1 MDSKGIKRNFI
12 RWDSEV
18 SYQHLQLLFRKHR
31 NYICQ
36 GLPKLVKTHQIGI
49 NDNDN
54 IGCH

>member
-1 MDSKGIKRNFI
+1 MDPKRIERSVI
-12 RWDSEV
+12 RWDSEI